1 MWTLET
7 EAAFLALKKALI
19 SAPVLA
25 LLDFNLPFII
35 ETDASAKGIGAV
47 YNSKVTQLHM

>member
-1 MWTLET
+1 VWTSKT
-7 EAAFLALKKALI
+7 EAAFQALKKALI

-25 LLDFNLPFII
+25 LPNFNLPFTI

-47 YNSKVTQLHM
+47 LQ